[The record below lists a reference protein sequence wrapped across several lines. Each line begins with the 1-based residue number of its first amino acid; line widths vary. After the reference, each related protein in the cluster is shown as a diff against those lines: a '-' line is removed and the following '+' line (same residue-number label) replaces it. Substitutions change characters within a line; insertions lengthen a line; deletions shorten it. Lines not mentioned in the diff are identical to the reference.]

1 MAAIK
6 GRDTKPEKAVRQCL
20 RAHGVG
26 YRKNY
31 PALPGKPDLVLTKYK
46 TVIFVHGCFW
56 HRHPG
61 CRFATTPETNAG
73 FWEAKF
79 SGTVERDKRKAAELE
94 KLGWMVITLWE
105 CEIRNLNCRELITRI
120 RNNQASAG

>member
-6 GRDTKPEKAVRQCL
+6 GKDTKPEIAVRQCL
-20 RAHGVG
+20 RAHGMG

-31 PALPGKPDLVLTKYK
+31 TALPGKPDLVLTKYK

-61 CRFATTPETNAG
+61 CKYATTPKTNPE
-73 FWEAKF
+73 FWDAKF
-79 SGTVERDKRKAAELE
+79 AGTVERDKRKAAELQR
-94 KLGWMVITLWE
+94 LGWTVITLWE
-105 CEIRNLNCRELITRI
+105 CEVRTLNCSDLITRI
-120 RNNQASAG
+120 RGGQAAPG

>member
-6 GRDTKPEKAVRQCL
+6 GKDTKPEMAVRRCL
-20 RAHGVG
+20 RAHGMG

-31 PALPGKPDLVLTKYK
+31 AALPGKPDIVLTKYR

-61 CRFATTPETNAG
+61 CRFATIPKTNSE
-73 FWEAKF
+73 FWDTKF
-79 SGTVERDKRKAAELE
+79 AGTVERDKRKAAELQR
-94 KLGWMVITLWE
+94 LGWTVITLWE
-105 CEIRNLNCRELITRI
+105 CEIRTLNCRDLITRI
-120 RNNQASAG
+120 KGGQATP